1 MAFTG
6 NFEKTGKIVKIG
18 HFSSTVEDTDLIFA
32 GKFFSRSIT
41 PSGKTQ

>member
-41 PSGKTQ
+41 PSRETQ